1 MECLGEEHDMCQV
14 YSSIFF
20 KAALERVADE
30 GVVTELGDSGHS
42 VGAMLGLVSDGY

>member
-1 MECLGEEHDMCQV
+1 M
-14 YSSIFF
+14 SSLFFNIFF